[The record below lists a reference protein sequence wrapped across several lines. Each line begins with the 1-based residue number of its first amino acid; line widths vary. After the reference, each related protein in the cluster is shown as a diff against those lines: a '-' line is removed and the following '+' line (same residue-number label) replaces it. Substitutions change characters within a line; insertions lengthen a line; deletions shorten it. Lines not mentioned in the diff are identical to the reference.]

1 MKNDL
6 RSLAWT
12 QLHLNS
18 VLDIIGFLSAFWL
31 LAAQCWTFG
40 IMCGR
45 GYYDTQRWGNSHH
58 FCSVGKF
65 AWLLERLKQEAS
77 RCAEMLITKG
87 QACAHHDIIKHN
99 QGLIYLRTVMSLV
112 LSGEKQRTE
121 KVQGSSR
128 LLQRRIYV
136 EEENIDRSFAND
148 TRNVLVT
155 CEPEV
160 RSGTLPSFRR
170 VISKMKK
177 TLIASLAWEER
188 RWQSSAQIF
197 RPP

>member
-12 QLHLNS
+12 QLHLIS

-40 IMCGR
+40 IMCGK

-65 AWLLERLKQEAS
+65 AWLLEQLKQEAS
-77 RCAEMLITKG
+77 RCAEMLIAKG
-87 QACAHHDIIKHN
+87 QACAHHDTIKHN
-99 QGLIYLRTVMSLV
+99 QGLMYLRTVMSLV

-121 KVQGSSR
+121 KVRGDETAFTARDLCWRREHWQVVCQRYKKR
-128 LLQRRIYV
+128 LSY
-136 EEENIDRSFAND
+136 SWA
-148 TRNVLVT
+148 
-155 CEPEV
+155 
-160 RSGTLPSFRR
+160 
-170 VISKMKK
+170 
-177 TLIASLAWEER
+177 
-188 RWQSSAQIF
+188 
-197 RPP
+197 

>member
-40 IMCGR
+40 IMCGK
-45 GYYDTQRWGNSHH
+45 GYYDTQRWGNSYH

-87 QACAHHDIIKHN
+87 QACTHHDIIKHN
-99 QGLIYLRTVMSLV
+99 RGLIYLRTVMSLV
-112 LSGEKQRTE
+112 LSGEKQRTG
-121 KVQGSSR
+121 KVRVSSR
-128 LLQRRIYV
+128 FSQREIYA
-136 EEENIDRSFAND
+136 EEENTDRFFAND
-148 TRNVLVT
+148 IRNVLVT
-155 CEPEV
+155 RGPEV
-160 RSGTLPSFRR
+160 WSGTLLSFCR
-170 VISKMKK
+170 VISKMK
-177 TLIASLAWEER
+177 TALIASLAWEER
-188 RWQSSAQIF
+188 PWQSSGQIF

>member
-18 VLDIIGFLSAFWL
+18 VLDIIGVLSAFWL

-40 IMCGR
+40 IMCGK

-77 RCAEMLITKG
+77 RCTEMLITKG
-87 QACAHHDIIKHN
+87 QACAHHDIIKHS
-99 QGLIYLRTVMSLV
+99 QGLIYLRTVISLDS
-112 LSGEKQRTE
+112 SGKKQRTE
-121 KVQGSSR
+121 EVKGSSR
-128 LLQRRIYV
+128 LSQRGIYV
-136 EEENIDRSFAND
+136 EEKNIDGVFAND
-148 TRNVLVT
+148 IRCVLVT
-155 CEPEV
+155 RGPEMLC
-160 RSGTLPSFRR
+160 GTLPSFHQ
-170 VISKMKK
+170 VISKKK
-177 TLIASLAWEER
+177 KMLIASLTWKER
-188 RWQSSAQIF
+188 PWQNSGQRF